1 MLRVVSIV
9 ITLALLTA
17 TSGGTAPVGR
27 VTTPTASTASS
38 PQEAAPATS
47 DGTTSVAA
55 SAARRWR
62 PKPGASFQIQYSGKL
77 RATSASVIDLDGE
90 ETSAATVAKLK
101 RLGKRVIC
109 YINAGAWENWRSDK
123 AKFPARVRGK
133 KLDGWPDE
141 RWLDVRKRSILVPI
155 MTARMK
161 TCKAKGF
168 DAVDPD
174 NMDGYQAKTGFA
186 ITRKAELAY
195 LKALSRAAHRLGLSI
210 GLKNGLSM
218 IRSAQPMV
226 DFAVNEQCLQYHEC
240 SAYRPF
246 VRAKKAVFQIEY
258 RGSIASICAHRP
270 AGFSTVRKHLRL
282 DAWVRHC

>member
-1 MLRVVSIV
+1 MLRVLAVAV
-9 ITLALLTA
+9 TLALMTVGGDATAPASDAPAAMQPGTA
-17 TSGGTAPVGR
+17 TQSSSV
-27 VTTPTASTASS
+27 VT
-38 PQEAAPATS
+38 EAL
-47 DGTTSVAA
+47 AA
-55 SAARRWR
+55 HRWR
-62 PKPGASFQIQYSGKL
+62 PKPGASFQIQYAGKL

-90 ETSAATVAKLK
+90 DTSAATVTRLK

-123 AKFPARVRGK
+123 MKFPTSMRGR
-133 KLDGWPDE
+133 KLDGWPAE
-141 RWLDVRKRSILVPI
+141 RWLDVRKRAILMPI

-174 NMDGYQAKTGFA
+174 NMDGYQSKTGFA

-195 LKALSRAAHRLGLSI
+195 LKALARAAHRMGLSI
-210 GLKNGLSM
+210 GLKNGLGM

-226 DFAVNEQCLQYHEC
+226 DFAVNEQCLQFHEC

-246 VRAKKAVFQIEY
+246 VRAKKAIFHIEY
-258 RGSIASICAHRP
+258 RGTIASICAHTP
-270 AGFSTVRKHLRL
+270 TGFSTVRKHLRL
-282 DAWVRHC
+282 DAWMRHC